1 MRQHNRQPL
10 SIALGIVIF
19 LALSITTYSARFL
32 DGERK
37 SFLFLKSDTLWE
49 SPSWKLAFYLH
60 VVGGMVALSIGGF
73 QFVRRWRDGNLRRH
87 RRAGTVYFLAVL
99 SSGLAGLYLA
109 LHATGGLVAQL
120 GFTGLATAWLSTGFV
135 AYKAA
140 RQRDIGQ
147 HERWMTRNY
156 AVTFAAVTLRLWLP
170 LLIGALGL
178 TFMEAY
184 KIVSWLCWVP
194 NLLFAEMLIRRNN
207 IGGAANA

>member
-1 MRQHNRQPL
+1 MRRRHNRLL
-10 SIALGIVIF
+10 SISLGIVIF
-19 LALSITTYSARFL
+19 LALGVAAYSARFL

-37 SFLFLKSDTLWE
+37 SFLFLKSDALWE
-49 SPSWKLAFYLH
+49 SASWKFAFYLH
-60 VVGGMVALSIGGF
+60 VIGGMVALSIGGF
-73 QFVRRWRDGNLRRH
+73 QFVRRWRDRNLRRH

-109 LHATGGLVAQL
+109 FHATGGTVTQL
-120 GFTGLATAWLSTGFV
+120 GFTGLATAWLSTGFF

-140 RQRDIGQ
+140 RRRDIAQ

-170 LLIGALGL
+170 LLMGAFGM

-184 KIVSWLCWVP
+184 KIVSWLCWIP
-194 NLLFAEMLIRRNN
+194 NLLFVEMLIRRNN
-207 IGGAANA
+207 IGASIA